1 MKLLKKSDWQMR
13 LAWLL
18 VLIGG
23 VNIARVLAQAQAKDI
38 EPVVRLGSDVWI
50 MIGAG
55 LVTVGINLQQLR
67 QTRAD
72 VREIKIT
79 VDAHGASA
87 QAHRDDIQRELLAFR
102 DREAIE
108 WRSISERL
116 MHVEGGMAA
125 LINRNR
131 VDPIKGT

>member
-1 MKLLKKSDWQMR
+1 MKLLKGSDWQMR

-23 VNIARVLAQAQAKDI
+23 VNIARVLAQAKDI
-38 EPVVRLGSDVWI
+38 EPVVRLGNDVWI
-50 MIGAG
+50 MVGAG
-55 LVTVGINLQQLR
+55 LITVGINLQQLR

-72 VREIKIT
+72 VREIKRT

-87 QAHRDDIQRELLAFR
+87 QVHRDEIQKELLAFR

-108 WRSISERL
+108 WRGISERL

-131 VDPIKGT
+131 VEPNKGT